1 MRSKFVADSSC
12 DIQEI
17 PGADF
22 ATAPLTISTEKDI
35 WLDDRNMDVHQML
48 DTLAA
53 YKGRSYSACPSV
65 DSWIQAFGDADE
77 IFVGPLTSGLSGSY
91 NSAIAA
97 KETYLQTHPKAKV
110 HVFDTLTTG
119 PELRML
125 MERLVELHREGFSFE
140 EVCRRGEAYLKKTRL
155 FFLMKS
161 VHNFAQNGRINKVL
175 ASAVGVLGI
184 SIVNTASAQGTVQ
197 TLAKCRG
204 DKRAVTRILEH
215 IEKAGYRGGRVR
227 ISHVENEGLAS
238 VIANA
243 LREKYHAADIDI
255 CKASGLCSYYA
266 ERGGVLVGLETA

>member
-1 MRSKFVADSSC
+1 MMTKFVADSSC
-12 DIQEI
+12 DILEI
-17 PGADF
+17 KGADF
-22 ATAPLTISTEKDI
+22 ATAPLTISTDKDT
-35 WLDDRNMDVHQML
+35 WLDDGKMDVHQML

-65 DSWIQAFGDADE
+65 DSWLQAFGDADE
-77 IFVGPLTSGLSGSY
+77 VFVGPLTSGLSGSY

-97 KETYLQTHPKAKV
+97 REIYLQTHPQAKV
-110 HVFDTLTTG
+110 HVFETFTTG

-125 MERLVELHREGFSFE
+125 MEKLVELHNAGLSFE
-140 EVCRRGEAYLKKTRL
+140 EVCREGEAYIKKTHL

-184 SIVNTASAQGTVQ
+184 SIVNMASEQGTVQ

-204 DKRAVTRILEH
+204 DKRAIARMLEH

-227 ISHVENEGLAS
+227 ISHVENESLAT

-243 LREKYHAADIDI
+243 LREKYHTTDIDI

-266 ERGGVLVGLETA
+266 ERGGILIGLEV